1 MVAVIQKGN
10 LLKGIIAGMIL
21 IVLLGAFAGGFY
33 TFPKFRPCPGATSD
47 TIVIQDTNWY
57 HIVDSLNHIV
67 DSLKNIPE
75 KRDTIFFPDSVFI
88 PPDVDVDSILWDYY
102 AAYRYE
108 WEKQDTNIQFR
119 LNTTISHNKP
129 LVYDFSYK
137 ILKPSTTVINS
148 VDQSVH
154 YTKYVTLG
162 VDFFIKDIKYSEIE
176 ALYVAPKFYVGAG
189 YAPGIG
195 VVGLKAGITLFKLK

>member
-1 MVAVIQKGN
+1 MIPKGN
-10 LLKGIIAGMIL
+10 LLKGIIAGLIL

-33 TFPKFRPCPGATSD
+33 TYPKFRPCPVATSD
-47 TIVIQDTNWY
+47 TIVVQDTNWY

-67 DSLKNIPE
+67 DSLKNRPE

-88 PPDVDVDSILWDYY
+88 PSDVNVDSILWDYY
-102 AAYRYE
+102 ASYRYL

-154 YTKYVTLG
+154 YAKYIVAGIDLPIRD
-162 VDFFIKDIKYSEIE
+162 VKYAEIE
-176 ALYVAPKFYVGAG
+176 AMFITQKYYFGVGYEPA
-189 YAPGIG
+189 IG
-195 VVGLKAGITLFKLK
+195 GVNFKAGKTLFKLK